1 MMEVLRRPRLAVRIP
16 ASVVDQIATMFVAAV
31 PVSITIRIKECR
43 DPTDDKFL
51 ELAINGA
58 ADVIV
63 SGDEDLLVLD
73 IFRGIPIVTPAAFCH
88 LHVSRR
94 H

>member
-1 MMEVLRRPRLAVRIP
+1 M
-16 ASVVDQIATMFVAAV
+16 MFVAAV

-51 ELAINGA
+51 ELAINDA

-73 IFRGIPIVTPAAFCH
+73 IFKGIPIVTPVAFCH